1 MVNGNDCGNLEQ
13 WWTMATDGDG
23 DGYCVV
29 VITFKVSGPFFFAAR
44 ELNPKT
50 LGTVLANFPKTLG
63 TILANLVGIVSYQQ
77 KLELNMN
84 LYESTKYYLSM
95 RRSISWNSI

>member
-13 WWTMATDGDG
+13 RRTMATNRDG

-29 VITFKVSGPFFFAAR
+29 VITFKVLRPFFFAAR
-44 ELNPKT
+44 ALNPKT

-84 LYESTKYYLSM
+84 LYGSTKYYSN
-95 RRSISWNSI
+95 INT